1 MARRTVLLDYRR
13 RFEGFPQFPGSSGST
28 IWPSSGSGRRGSGG
42 GKGAKAGKGLSA
54 KVKAALSKAS
64 KKAKEFIR
72 LSKTLAGKGSGG
84 SGKGGIA
91 EKSGA
96 KGLKNKSFPAF

>member
-1 MARRTVLLDYRR
+1 M
-13 RFEGFPQFPGSSGST
+13 
-28 IWPSSGSGRRGSGG
+28 
-42 GKGAKAGKGLSA
+42 
-54 KVKAALSKAS
+54 KAALSKAS